1 MKNCNGKMC
10 LALRRDYATQVAL
23 APLGDTTQI
32 KLFLFVSYCL
42 IWPSQIGVIKMSA
55 IYAMIMP

>member
-1 MKNCNGKMC
+1 MRLTLG
-10 LALRRDYATQVAL
+10 RDYATQVAL
-23 APLGDTTQI
+23 ALLGDTTQVGSY
-32 KLFLFVSYCL
+32 LFVSHCL